1 MRAKQGEASA
11 VLLPPKQIVC
21 KATQSLHLLSR
32 KSSTSLVTSWAVP
45 RSAAVQVLCKASSSR
60 LTPPGVA
67 STTQTLVKRS
77 EGCCKPAMELQVE
90 WMEALAATAPTEYL
104 RRSPDGTSKL
114 GQLYGL
120 AADAGLVPPTAADD
134 IARLHSLFEMA
145 LDHGLGGIV
154 LDYIELV
161 RPARRLHPEPGRAS
175 LTSPWRPSDFP
186 LAGLLR
192 QLPDLQRS
200 AGSFPARLEVCA
212 ALAAQAAGSREGPP
226 CVLACPRPQCHRLC
240 RCGCLC
246 CCRWCCCCCCSATEA
261 SAAAAG
267 SAAAAAA
274 AEASAA
280 RCLRHCAWLEGRLLT
295 LHSSNQPCS
304 RRVCVHSTSR
314 CSACCRPTTCHPPL
328 STVDRPMLLRRS
340 TPRSIPQ
347 HLSTPSLYSLSPT
360 FPPAVLAKELG
371 RLQMLRLVAAALQR
385 PPAAAAA
392 AAAEPAAAA
401 GELAEAAR
409 LVQCA
414 KVLAWLSQQGMAFD
428 RATGRYFSEQEWRS
442 VAAKRREGAAAAA
455 AADSGLFLSDL
466 AAELAQHG
474 IDTRAY
480 PPPSVD
486 RLLTSLFLSQPS
498 GGAGGSSRV
507 TAGGRAGMAPAPP
520 SSSASLADSDSSD
533 SEAVLHVKL
542 ALLAYYLADG
552 GFMTAA
558 AITSGLL

>member
-1 MRAKQGEASA
+1 M
-11 VLLPPKQIVC
+11 
-21 KATQSLHLLSR
+21 
-32 KSSTSLVTSWAVP
+32 
-45 RSAAVQVLCKASSSR
+45 
-60 LTPPGVA
+60 
-67 STTQTLVKRS
+67 
-77 EGCCKPAMELQVE
+77 
-90 WMEALAATAPTEYL
+90 
-104 RRSPDGTSKL
+104 
-114 GQLYGL
+114 
-120 AADAGLVPPTAADD
+120 
-134 IARLHSLFEMA
+134 
-145 LDHGLGGIV
+145 
-154 LDYIELV
+154 
-161 RPARRLHPEPGRAS
+161 
-175 LTSPWRPSDFP
+175 
-186 LAGLLR
+186 
-192 QLPDLQRS
+192 
-200 AGSFPARLEVCA
+200 
-212 ALAAQAAGSREGPP
+212 
-226 CVLACPRPQCHRLC
+226 
-240 RCGCLC
+240 
-246 CCRWCCCCCCSATEA
+246 
-261 SAAAAG
+261 
-267 SAAAAAA
+267 
-274 AEASAA
+274 
-280 RCLRHCAWLEGRLLT
+280 
-295 LHSSNQPCS
+295 
-304 RRVCVHSTSR
+304 
-314 CSACCRPTTCHPPL
+314 
-328 STVDRPMLLRRS
+328 
-340 TPRSIPQ
+340 
-347 HLSTPSLYSLSPT
+347 PSLYSLSPSSR
-360 FPPAVLAKELG
+360 PAVLAKELG

-466 AAELAQHG
+466 AAELARHG

-498 GGAGGSSRV
+498 GGGAGGGSRV

-520 SSSASLADSDSSD
+520 SSSASLAASDSSD